1 MKFSAKKRVMR
12 LKTQDS
18 RGGFNR
24 SISTVN
30 EETYS
35 PTLSTSP
42 AGATLPASKNQIEA
56 TPKGAGHA
64 V

>member
-1 MKFSAKKRVMR
+1 MR

-42 AGATLPASKNQIEA
+42 AGATLPTSKNQIEA